1 MTFEDESEGYYEVEA
16 DIADDEMEANTTEN
30 DDQIS
35 FEGGDVDRSKKAMKE
50 MMAEIA
56 ENEDVE
62 DDLNDVKKQM
72 QTASSYFNAKRTQ
85 RVMHY
90 LDK

>member
-1 MTFEDESEGYYEVEA
+1 M
-16 DIADDEMEANTTEN
+16 
-30 DDQIS
+30 
-35 FEGGDVDRSKKAMKE
+35 RE

-72 QTASSYFNAKRTQ
+72 QTSSSYFNAKRTQ

-90 LDK
+90 LDKQYIA